1 MKHQSEII
9 SVLYNYREK
18 RKFEVMGYNCSEFL
32 GDKKEKEITLDEIKH
47 IIKNEISQENKYLYT
62 TFLSLYHP
70 MMLHGAIE

>member
-1 MKHQSEII
+1 
-9 SVLYNYREK
+9 
-18 RKFEVMGYNCSEFL
+18 MGYNCSEFL

-70 MMLHGAIE
+70 MVLHGAIE